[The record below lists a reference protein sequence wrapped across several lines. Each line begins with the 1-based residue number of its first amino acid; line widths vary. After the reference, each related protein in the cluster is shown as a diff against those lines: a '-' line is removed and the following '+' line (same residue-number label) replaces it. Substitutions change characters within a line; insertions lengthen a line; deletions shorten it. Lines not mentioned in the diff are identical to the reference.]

1 MDALDAILTRRSYRG
16 KYLDSPVPRAHL
28 RAIMEAGC
36 AAPSGCNKQT
46 ASFIAVDEPALLRR
60 LKALVT
66 PPVGETA
73 PAWILVLTRPI
84 VAYRDRRF
92 NVQDYAAA
100 IENML
105 IAIHALGYASCWYEG
120 HITDDDDIA
129 GQLARALD
137 LPGDCRVVCLLPVGV
152 PAGEAAAPRKQPFE
166 TRMGFNAAPQI
177 HISAGTP

>member
-1 MDALDAILTRRSYRG
+1 MDAIQAIMTRRSYRG
-16 KYLDSPVPRAHL
+16 KYLDTPVPRERL

-36 AAPSGCNKQT
+36 AAPSGCNRQT
-46 ASFIAVDEPALLRR
+46 ASFIAVDDPALLER

-66 PPVGETA
+66 PSVAETA

-84 VAYRDRRF
+84 VAYRNRRF

-105 IAIHALGYASCWYEG
+105 LAIHALGYASCWYEG

-129 GQLARALD
+129 GQIARALN
-137 LPGDCRVVCLLPVGV
+137 LPGEYRVVCVLPVGV
-152 PAGEAAAPRKQPFE
+152 PEGEAPTPKKLPPER
-166 TRMGFNAAPQI
+166 RMWFNEGPGAE
-177 HISAGTP
+177 